1 MVLYDAEIDLAER
14 SQAGFSGHLITAER
28 KQELL
33 LVHSGRRQQRGFD
46 ALFEPLGSIFCPANR
61 GSVLGL
67 VRRSLRRA
75 VANGNHHDELF
86 SVCDFENV
94 GNLLERQ
101 SHPAGVES
109 QRLRRKNDLLACR
122 TENLPEKEKWNRADF
137 AFSARFPRQKRHFQA
152 KNVQKIHVPEHHTIL
167 RFAAYLFLAQG
178 SPGLRTTTG
187 AANLEATKPYYNG
200 GIQNGQVHF

>member
-1 MVLYDAEIDLAER
+1 MVVRTLC
-14 SQAGFSGHLITAER
+14 AGGKMRLDG
-28 KQELL
+28 LL
-33 LVHSGRRQQRGFD
+33 K
-46 ALFEPLGSIFCPANR
+46 EP
-61 GSVLGL
+61 
-67 VRRSLRRA
+67 
-75 VANGNHHDELF
+75 
-86 SVCDFENV
+86 
-94 GNLLERQ
+94 
-101 SHPAGVES
+101 
-109 QRLRRKNDLLACR
+109 RKNDFFGRFIDPSFDPFFQFDPFLTHKKRVKLRQTTSNPAKGKSPGTRMIPGLFGVFSACR

-152 KNVQKIHVPEHHTIL
+152 ENVQKIHVPEHHTIL